1 MKIHPLKYCLPLF
14 LLCTGISLAQLPK
27 KKVNLTKKDRA
38 EWFKILKWPQKCE
51 ESYQIAFKDTPSRY
65 GDIEFHQISKGVY
78 IVALLCDGGAYQP
91 VTIFMLY
98 REGNPSSSKL
108 LKLKG
113 FDSTDDHGNPL
124 NYSEVNGLC
133 IFHKKTKELEVLSLH
148 RGTGDCG
155 LWVKYKFQ
163 QAEGPVVVSAR
174 EKSCG
179 KGGNK
184 STTNPHRWPLK
195 RL

>member
-1 MKIHPLKYCLPLF
+1 
-14 LLCTGISLAQLPK
+14 
-27 KKVNLTKKDRA
+27 
-38 EWFKILKWPQKCE
+38 
-51 ESYQIAFKDTPSRY
+51 
-65 GDIEFHQISKGVY
+65 VY

-155 LWVKYKFQ
+155 LWVRKFQ